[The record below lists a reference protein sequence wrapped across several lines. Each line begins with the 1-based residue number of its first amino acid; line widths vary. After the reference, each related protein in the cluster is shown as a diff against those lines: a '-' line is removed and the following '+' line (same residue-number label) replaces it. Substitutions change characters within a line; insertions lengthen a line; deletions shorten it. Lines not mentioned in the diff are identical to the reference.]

1 MMTMSMRSV
10 SVSEFKA
17 KGLALFEEVA
27 NSGEVITVTKRG
39 KPIAQ
44 VVPLEPPRS
53 LRGSGRQLVSD
64 EEFIAP
70 IDVRWDALEQ

>member
-1 MMTMSMRSV
+1 MTMTMKSV

-17 KGLALFEEVA
+17 KGLALFDEVA
-27 NSGEVITVTKRG
+27 KSGEVITVTKRG

-44 VVPLEPPRS
+44 VVPLEAPPG

-70 IDVRWDALEQ
+70 IDVRWDVLEQ

>member
-1 MMTMSMRSV
+1 M
-10 SVSEFKA
+10 
-17 KGLALFEEVA
+17 
-27 NSGEVITVTKRG
+27 ITVTKRG

-44 VVPLEPPRS
+44 VVPLESPPS

>member
-1 MMTMSMRSV
+1 MTMSMKSV

-17 KGLALFEEVA
+17 KGLALFDEVA
-27 NSGEVITVTKRG
+27 SSGEVITVTKRG

-44 VVPLEPPRS
+44 VVPLESPPS